1 MGVFGVGVMR
11 ACSESAEKPSRGK
24 EWPGMQLRSFEV
36 EGIDFL
42 GAGVAHQ
49 QERSVW
55 CDAEPSGPRIYY
67 PAKIF
72 QAGLGFSPLGG
83 QSPAPCRLLLAD
95 IGQQGGKVSVAEHNY
110 L

>member
-24 EWPGMQLRSFEV
+24 EWPGLQLRSFEV

-49 QERSVW
+49 QERSFW

-72 QAGLGFSPLGG
+72 QAGLGFSRWVGRVQL
-83 QSPAPCRLLLAD
+83 PAGCCSQTS
-95 IGQQGGKVSVAEHNY
+95 GSKVGR
-110 L
+110 